1 MRERP
6 TVTIGSMLS
15 SAVRRR
21 HALEKGADDD
31 DLTRTGAVGVASVLG
46 RRREREGGRV
56 QLSLSDPC
64 CRPLSAAV
72 VRSREGLMTAT
83 SPLTALPTS
92 HRGCPHLHWRQRGE
106 RDPA

>member
-1 MRERP
+1 VRERP

-46 RRREREGGRV
+46 RRREGEGESNCHYRIH
-56 QLSLSDPC
+56 
-64 CRPLSAAV
+64 AV
-72 VRSREGLMTAT
+72 VRCPPPSCARE
-83 SPLTALPTS
+83 
-92 HRGCPHLHWRQRGE
+92 RG
-106 RDPA
+106 